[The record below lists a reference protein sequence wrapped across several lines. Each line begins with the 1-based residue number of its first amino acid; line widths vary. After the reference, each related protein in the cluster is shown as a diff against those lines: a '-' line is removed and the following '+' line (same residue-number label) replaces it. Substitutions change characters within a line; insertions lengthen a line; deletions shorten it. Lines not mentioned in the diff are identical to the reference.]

1 MSAFDDRF
9 SRQRILTEVG
19 AAGQAKIA
27 GAQLALAAQPG
38 VEIER
43 EYLRRAG
50 VGDVSID
57 AELVPQPFPFAA
69 EFEFV
74 TTRVLARAAWSALDH
89 LRNILAPFP
98 R

>member
-1 MSAFDDRF
+1 MSSFEDRL
-9 SRQRILTEVG
+9 SRQRILAEVG

-27 GAQLALAAQPG
+27 GARLALAAQPG
-38 VEIER
+38 VELER
-43 EYLRRAG
+43 EYVLRAG
-50 VGDVSID
+50 VGDVSIEPGL
-57 AELVPQPFPFAA
+57 AQEPCPFAA

-74 TTRVLARAAWSALDH
+74 ATRTLARAAWSALDH